1 MIWDMSVC
9 KPIVKCVVFLTSL
22 IIKNKKSAQPFENIY
37 IYIFLI
43 IKFGPF
49 TMGGGLHSS
58 LWTFFFFLFWIMQ
71 LLPQCGMGSGEVKK
85 KKKKT
90 SREVKPYI

>member
-9 KPIVKCVVFLTSL
+9 KPVIKCVVFLTSL
-22 IIKNKKSAQPFENIY
+22 IIKNKKNTQPFEKNYYFFI
-37 IYIFLI
+37 L
-43 IKFGPF
+43 KFGPF

-58 LWTFFFFLFWIMQ
+58 LWTFFFFVLWIMQ

-85 KKKKT
+85 KKKN

>member
-1 MIWDMSVC
+1 MIWDMLVC

-58 LWTFFFFLFWIMQ
+58 LWTFFFFFPFLDNAIVTTMWYGQ
-71 LLPQCGMGSGEVKK
+71 W
-85 KKKKT
+85 
-90 SREVKPYI
+90 